1 MNLLRIL
8 ILFVLSFNLS
18 AKTNESKSQIDV
30 NPIEQAITKLR
41 ANDLELS
48 KNIATLNDH
57 VSSSIHSNSIVVKE
71 SQKLIKQVEKLLQVQ
86 EAQRKNLLDVME
98 DAKEIKE
105 SNSDLSLS
113 IESDYYA
120 IWVNFGAAI
129 LIAFG
134 SIYITFKVLTKTL
147 ANETEKQ
154 RIALNDNLSKTKD
167 LNQTQIQAQLQIANQ
182 QNSAIK
188 DDLAGKIS
196 ISNKQLETQL
206 ASVSEHTK
214 EAHLL
219 KIDEFRQLWINTFR
233 EDTSTLIKSFIT
245 LKNFYITERGFM
257 NARSKVIMNELMIQ
271 SISEKIMGEQTESNL
286 KEKINELLSSPE
298 YMKAFKVS
306 RSVREEFD
314 LFKDQFKY
322 YNLLRA
328 TIIEQKTKII
338 LMFSPEGTENE
349 KFILNTI
356 EKINSLL
363 TVDEQII
370 FEFEDD
376 KEVDITINELQLSVQ
391 KMLKIEW
398 NRVRRINSKNI
409 KQ

>member
-1 MNLLRIL
+1 MKLLRIL

-30 NPIEQAITKLR
+30 NPIEQAIVKLR
-41 ANDLELS
+41 SNDLELS
-48 KNIATLNDH
+48 KSIATLNNH

-71 SQKLIKQVEKLLQVQ
+71 SRELIEQVEKLLQVQ
-86 EAQRKNLLDVME
+86 ETQRKNILDVME
-98 DAKEIKE
+98 EAKEIKE
-105 SNSDLSLS
+105 SKSDLSLS
-113 IESDYYA
+113 IESDDYA
-120 IWVNFGAAI
+120 IWMNFGAAI

-134 SIYITFKVLTKTL
+134 SIYITYNVLTKTL

-154 RIALNDNLSKTKD
+154 RIALGDNLSKTKD
-167 LNQTQIQAQLQIANQ
+167 LNKIQIDAQLEIANQ
-182 QNSAIK
+182 QNSALK

-206 ASVSEHTK
+206 ATVSEHTK

-219 KIDEFRQLWINTFR
+219 KIDEFRQLWIITFR
-233 EDTSTLIKSFIT
+233 EDISALIKSLIT
-245 LKNFYITERGFM
+245 LKNFYITEKGFM
-257 NARSKVIMNELMIQ
+257 NALSKVSMLDLKIET
-271 SISEKIMGEQTESNL
+271 ISKKIMKEQTQSNL
-286 KEKINELLSSPE
+286 IEKINKLLSSPE
-298 YMKAFKVS
+298 YMEAFRVS
-306 RSVREEFD
+306 NLAKEEFD

-338 LMFSPEGTENE
+338 LMFSPKGTENE
-349 KFILNTI
+349 NFILNTI
-356 EKINSLL
+356 EKIDSLL
-363 TVDEQII
+363 TVDKQII

-376 KEVDITINELQLSVQ
+376 KEIDIKINELQLSVQ